1 MFHHKSLMRKEW
13 QNKIQITSWNKRCP
27 RGNKSGV
34 FLNHAMPIKNGAA
47 NINLIPVANTG
58 GIVSAAI
65 RIASHVVP
73 QVSETSRNNTN
84 IVTLRIRY
92 SQ

>member
-1 MFHHKSLMRKEW
+1 
-13 QNKIQITSWNKRCP
+13 
-27 RGNKSGV
+27 
-34 FLNHAMPIKNGAA
+34 MPINNGAA

-73 QVSETSRNNTN
+73 QVIATSRNNIN
-84 IVTLRIRY
+84 IVTLRIRR

>member
-1 MFHHKSLMRKEW
+1 
-13 QNKIQITSWNKRCP
+13 
-27 RGNKSGV
+27 
-34 FLNHAMPIKNGAA
+34 MPIKNGAA

-73 QVSETSRNNTN
+73 RSVKPAGIIPISS
-84 IVTLRIRY
+84 LCA
-92 SQ
+92 